1 LEIQAA
7 VSRRRAAGELRVRRQ
22 FVQLRVLMLHFAEH
36 GSRLFRSDFDDSA
49 EYFSSVS
56 GGRALPHGRAA

>member
-1 LEIQAA
+1 
-7 VSRRRAAGELRVRRQ
+7 
-22 FVQLRVLMLHFAEH
+22 MLHFAEH
-36 GSRLFRSDFDDSA
+36 GSRLFLSDFDDSA